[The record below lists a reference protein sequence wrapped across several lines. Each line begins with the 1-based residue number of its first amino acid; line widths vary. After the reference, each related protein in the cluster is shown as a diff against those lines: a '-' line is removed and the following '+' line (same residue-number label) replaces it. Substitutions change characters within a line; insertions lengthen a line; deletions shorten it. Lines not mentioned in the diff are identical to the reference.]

1 VDIAVIERPFEPAD
15 MKSRPG
21 SYGKPITYAP
31 LKAYIERM
39 NQAFGYD
46 WSNEVVRV
54 DRGNPERG
62 EDEIIAILKVVAS
75 GVVKTQAGSKR
86 VSRDKE
92 GNAYCLG
99 DDTKAAISDGFK
111 KCCQLFGI
119 GLHLLDEDED
129 AAPESRS
136 GRNGSHAS
144 QPRATS
150 RTVGGITEK
159 QIAFIR
165 DLRTKLGWS
174 QDDIRTLSERLY
186 RTTDVASLNQT
197 QASTLINELKKQ
209 SESERSESSDA
220 ATF

>member
-1 VDIAVIERPFEPAD
+1 MDIDVIEKPFDPSEL
-15 MKSRPG
+15 KSRPG

-31 LKAYIERM
+31 LKSYIERM
-39 NQAFGYD
+39 NAAFGYA
-46 WSNEVVRV
+46 WSNDVIKV
-54 DRGNPERG
+54 ERG
-62 EDEIIAILKVVAS
+62 DDEIVAVVKVTAS
-75 GVVKTQAGSKR
+75 GVAKTQAGSKR
-86 VSRDKE
+86 VSRDKD

-119 GLHLLDEDED
+119 GLHLLDEED
-129 AAPESRS
+129 DAVPDTRA
-136 GRNGSHAS
+136 GRNGSRAS

-159 QIAFIR
+159 QTAFIR

-174 QDDIRTLSERLY
+174 QDDVRALSERLF

-197 QASTLINELKKQ
+197 QASTLINELKKA
-209 SESERSESSDA
+209 EAGDPEVDDA
-220 ATF
+220 AAF